1 LRTAG
6 SSIREPDTKEHLT
19 SKAAVLHQQV
29 VELEAAE
36 IARKLEEN
44 LNELEHEFH
53 LFDQS
58 ASIVQLAADVAHE
71 VNNHLTGILGF
82 SQRLLRKTTDEEV
95 SRDLR
100 RIHAEAQRAAEV
112 VQELVTVIHHLES
125 KMETEDKSEHKKQK
139 EGNYSKSIGSG
150 EIRRSNGR

>member
-36 IARKLEEN
+36 IARKLEES

-58 ASIVQLAADVAHE
+58 ASIVELAADVAHE
-71 VNNHLTGILGF
+71 VNNYLTGILGF

-100 RIHAEAQRAAEV
+100 RIHAKARQAAEV
-112 VQELVTVIHHLES
+112 VQELATVIHHRES
-125 KMETEDKSEHKKQK
+125 KMETEDKSEHKKRK
-139 EGNYSKSIGSG
+139 EGNYSKPIGSG
-150 EIRRSNGR
+150 EIRRSSGR